1 MRVPDP
7 YFTTTETAEELG
19 ITLRWVYE
27 LLDSGRLR
35 GTRVGNFWRI
45 KPEDL
50 ETFSHSRRPRGRPRA
65 VCAR

>member
-1 MRVPDP
+1 MRVPDS
-7 YFTTTETAEELG
+7 YFTTTETAEEHG

-27 LLDSGRLR
+27 LLDSGRLS

-45 KPEDL
+45 KPENL
-50 ETFSHSRRPRGRPRA
+50 EKFARTRRPRGRPRA